1 MGFEVLGVLLAAV
14 IQGVM
19 ITIVNPTNNCDK
31 STLAAM
37 KFTTS
42 GSNYSTS
49 TSTSPNF
56 FYDEIDTTTKK
67 HGSNNALVYKCLS
80 KKTYLISLL
89 NL

>member
-49 TSTSPNF
+49 PNI
-56 FYDEIDTTTKK
+56 FYDGIDTTTKK
-67 HGSNNALVYKCLS
+67 HGSNNALVYKMS
-80 KKTYLISLL
+80 FKKKIF
-89 NL
+89 N